1 MKKADLI
8 KFYSIHKTQI
18 FTVIVALSSLFLII
32 FVIYPQVSQLIS
44 NQEAMGNLSRRSK
57 LLETKVTALQSYDI
71 EDLSYKLGIILATL
85 PSDKDIANVLGLL
98 QQLTAKSGFI
108 ANSISFVRSMSE
120 AANSS
125 KFEVKLEIIG
135 SKNDF
140 QTLLDN
146 LENSSRLFRINH
158 IEVSSRR
165 DSQILE
171 SSLGVEALYGGL
183 PKDFGGVDSPL
194 PEFSQEDDKLILS
207 LEELRQTAL
216 TSSTYSAIQSPR
228 GKSNPFE

>member
-1 MKKADLI
+1 M
-8 KFYSIHKTQI
+8 
-18 FTVIVALSSLFLII
+18 
-32 FVIYPQVSQLIS
+32 
-44 NQEAMGNLSRRSK
+44 
-57 LLETKVTALQSYDI
+57 ETKVTALQSYDI

-194 PEFSQEDDKLILS
+194 PEFSQEDDKLILR

>member
-32 FVIYPQVSQLIS
+32 FVIYPQVGQLIS

-194 PEFSQEDDKLILS
+194 PEFSQEDDKLILR